1 MTQKHHQ
8 EEISGPI
15 DAIEAAPL
23 AKDCPRP
30 KRARIQSRKAQENQA
45 QNQLS
50 EVLSF
55 RSATPAVPTPTPS
68 EQVSSEYL
76 QSTGNDVS
84 QPKRRRP
91 LIRQNSSQEPDINIQ
106 DRKEKKEWQIQVES
120 TQNKSKKLQ
129 ILIE

>member
-30 KRARIQSRKAQENQA
+30 KRARIQSRKVQENQA
-45 QNQLS
+45 QSQLS

-55 RSATPAVPTPTPS
+55 RPATPAVPTPS
-68 EQVSSEYL
+68 ELVSSKYL
-76 QSTGNDVS
+76 QSTGNDAS
-84 QPKRRRP
+84 QSKRRRLP
-91 LIRQNSSQEPDINIQ
+91 NRQNSS
-106 DRKEKKEWQIQVES
+106 
-120 TQNKSKKLQ
+120 
-129 ILIE
+129 

>member
-45 QNQLS
+45 QSQFS
-50 EVLSF
+50 EVLSL
-55 RSATPAVPTPTPS
+55 RPATRTVPT
-68 EQVSSEYL
+68 SSDEY
-76 QSTGNDVS
+76 SSSIGNDAS
-84 QPKRRRP
+84 QSKRRRP
-91 LIRQNSSQEPDINIQ
+91 PNRQNSSQGSGIHTQ
-106 DRKEKKEWQIQVES
+106 YRKEKEE
-120 TQNKSKKLQ
+120 
-129 ILIE
+129 